1 MFWVAKVTLWGYMQF
16 FRPSN
21 ILSVLSVRQRHPATA
36 PLTNHETS
44 SMRRK
49 FAQQLNHGETQMS
62 LLQKLQAIST
72 ALTDILTKTAQVQTA
87 LEDLDT
93 FLGTVA

>member
-1 MFWVAKVTLWGYMQF
+1 
-16 FRPSN
+16 
-21 ILSVLSVRQRHPATA
+21 
-36 PLTNHETS
+36 
-44 SMRRK
+44 MRRK